1 MKKWIIPLVF
11 LWCSKVNAQTP
22 IDTILHLN
30 VGGIRQ
36 VVSLKSEDRS
46 LPLLLYLHGGPGNAV
61 AGYADRF
68 TTELQ
73 KHFVIAHWDQRN
85 SGRTLQLTI
94 DTTQLHAHRLRDD
107 AYIVV
112 DELLRKF
119 NHEKLYVAG
128 HSWGTYLGFQLAKN
142 HPEKLYAYFAVCP
155 MIDQLESEQIALD
168 LMLER
173 ARQSNNKKALTEL
186 SEVKIPFTN
195 GEQLYL
201 HRKWLQD
208 YMGSK
213 AKISRQQV
221 VDWAEMWLNVFNEA
235 SEELLSSS
243 MPVLNCPVYFLL
255 GRKDVQT
262 NSKVA
267 EKYYQML
274 TAPKKGV
281 YWFERS
287 GHSLPTTEPEKF
299 QQVMIRLKEP
309 G

>member
-1 MKKWIIPLVF
+1 MRKWIIPLVLF
-11 LWCSKVNAQTP
+11 GCSKVNAQTP
-22 IDTILHLN
+22 IDTTLHLN

-36 VVSLKSEDRS
+36 VVSVKSEDRS

-61 AGYADRF
+61 SGYADRF

-73 KHFVIAHWDQRN
+73 KHFLIAHWDQRN
-85 SGRTLQLTI
+85 SGRTLQI
-94 DTTQLHAHRLRDD
+94 NVDTTQLNAHRLRDD

-112 DELLRKF
+112 DELLKIF
-119 NHEKLYVAG
+119 NQEKLYVAG

-142 HPEKLYAYFAVCP
+142 RPDKLYAYFAVCP
-155 MIDQLESEQIALD
+155 MIDQLESERIALD
-168 LMLER
+168 LMLDQ
-173 ARQSNNKKALTEL
+173 ARQSNNKKALAEL
-186 SEVKIPFTN
+186 STVKIPLAD
-195 GEQLYL
+195 GEQLYI

-221 VDWAEMWLNVFNEA
+221 VDWAGMWLNVFNEA
-235 SEELLSSS
+235 SAELVSDS

-267 EKYYQML
+267 EKYYQRL
-274 TAPKKGV
+274 TASKKGV

-287 GHSLPTTEPEKF
+287 GHSLPTTEPAKF
-299 QQVMIRLKEP
+299 QQVIIRLREVR
-309 G
+309 